1 MQSCAV
7 INVRAVDAKEKEAGW
22 RNYRVP
28 FKVYT
33 ESKIETEV
41 IKRTGRK
48 QKRGEYKSEGGSA
61 RLKCKIKT

>member
-1 MQSCAV
+1 MYVRWMQ
-7 INVRAVDAKEKEAGW
+7 KEKEAGW

-33 ESKIETEV
+33 EIKIETEV

-48 QKRGEYKSEGGSA
+48 QKEGGGEYKSEGGRGGA
-61 RLKCKIKT
+61 HA